1 MVYVL
6 WCCMRRRTDWQANS
20 WDASSRAHAVR
31 CVICCVL
38 RCVIC
43 CTYAALRLV
52 LQEQFELTAKREGFD
67 PKEFDDDTMPENRG

>member
-1 MVYVL
+1 V
-6 WCCMRRRTDWQANS
+6 
-20 WDASSRAHAVR
+20 
-31 CVICCVL
+31 

>member
-1 MVYVL
+1 MVYVV

-20 WDASSRAHAVR
+20 LGASSRAHAV
-31 CVICCVL
+31 